1 MNLNLISQKGKVQN
15 TSCAIT

>member
-1 MNLNLISQKGKVQN
+1 MNLNLISQKDKVQN